1 MATPVCPY
9 LGLLDDPE
17 AHLNYPSFENRCYST
32 IARESIQLSEQSVFC
47 LGGQYQSCP
56 RYMAVHGPPQADS
69 TIEMA
74 PVPMPSAPPAPAT
87 QAATAPVP
95 LPTYVAPVPAAQP
108 SSGRDWSLAIILG
121 GMLVGIL
128 LCVVAFAGYFSLR
141 ALVSTLPSTATP
153 PVVVVIP
160 VAPSVTPTSTIT
172 PIPAQESPTIT
183 PVTAPATPTITPTLD
198 MQATSTPTPLPG
210 TATRPPA
217 TPTRRPAP
225 TQTPRPTSTRAPTP
239 VRTATPGAV
248 VISFTATK
256 TSILSGQCT
265 TITWRVTNAKEVH
278 YEGRGVNGSG
288 SSEECPTIT
297 TTYTLKVI
305 DQRNTVTTKTL
316 KITVNAGT
324 PTGTPTASPTV
335 TPWPTATPTV
345 TPSPTVT
352 RTATPTPTPTATSTP
367 TPTATPFYVEWS
379 ASPPNYTGSGPD
391 VDIVFTNTGF
401 VSDRLHLTL
410 SDSQLPQDWQVEIC
424 LGSDCGQSKSTPLID
439 PAGVTSVTVHF
450 TIPQGA
456 PAGSSGSVKLKANS
470 VKDSAYRLFV
480 NITVQA

>member
-1 MATPVCPY
+1 MTAPVCPY

-74 PVPMPSAPPAPAT
+74 PVPIPPAPVT
-87 QAATAPVP
+87 QAATEPVP
-95 LPTYVAPVPAAQP
+95 LPTYVAPVPVAQP

-128 LCVVAFAGYFSLR
+128 LCVGAFAGYFSLR
-141 ALVSTLPSTATP
+141 ALVSTLPGTPTP

-160 VAPSVTPTSTIT
+160 VAPSATPTPTIT
-172 PIPAQESPTIT
+172 SIPPQESPTIT
-183 PVTAPATPTITPTLD
+183 PVTAPTTPTVTPTLD
-198 MQATSTPTPLPG
+198 MLATSTPTPLPG
-210 TATRPPA
+210 TATRLPA

-225 TQTPRPTSTRAPTP
+225 TKTPRPTSTRAPTP
-239 VRTATPGAV
+239 VRTATAGPVA
-248 VISFTATK
+248 ISFTATK
-256 TSILSGQCT
+256 TSIFYGQCT
-265 TITWRVTNAKEVH
+265 TIIWRVTNAKEVY
-278 YEGRGVNGSG
+278 YEGRGVNGSD
-288 SSEECPTIT
+288 SSEECPKVT

-305 DQRNTVTTKTL
+305 DKRNVTTTKTL
-316 KITVNAGT
+316 SITVKPGT
-324 PTGTPTASPTV
+324 PTVTPTGSPTV

-345 TPSPTVT
+345 TPTVT
-352 RTATPTPTPTATSTP
+352 ATRTTTPTPTPTATPTPTLTP
-367 TPTATPFYVEWS
+367 TPFIVEWS

-401 VSDRLHLTL
+401 VSDQLLLSL
-410 SDSQLPQDWQVEIC
+410 SDSQLPQGWQVEIC
-424 LGSDCGQSKSTPLID
+424 LGSDCGPSKTTPLID
-439 PAGVTSVTVHF
+439 PDGVTGATVHF

-456 PAGSSGSVKLKANS
+456 PPGASGSVKLKANS
-470 VKDSAYRLFV
+470 VKDSEYRLFV